1 MKNVLKYKYNMTEFQ
16 ELNILPVNKTTVF
29 SSPIEGNSVL
39 VRTGTI
45 GDGSCFIHSILHAC
59 DKLYKLMD
67 EADRQKHVKN
77 IRKKIS
83 TDIDIEKWEELN
95 DGIVSQV
102 SFQENMHYN
111 PYFPGMQISMA
122 PPLSEGIVTYTDGT
136 KATVDQMSRDVVNF
150 LQWAADPKME
160 QRKDMGIKVLLFL
173 FIFTGLF
180 HIAKKR
186 IWSDVK

>member
-102 SFQENMHYN
+102 SFKKICIIYSLNC
-111 PYFPGMQISMA
+111 
-122 PPLSEGIVTYTDGT
+122 
-136 KATVDQMSRDVVNF
+136 
-150 LQWAADPKME
+150 
-160 QRKDMGIKVLLFL
+160 
-173 FIFTGLF
+173 IF
-180 HIAKKR
+180 
-186 IWSDVK
+186 

>member
-1 MKNVLKYKYNMTEFQ
+1 MARATNNGAFPPDLSLIIRAREDGANYVYSL
-16 ELNILPVNKTTVF
+16 L
-29 SSPIEGNSVL
+29 
-39 VRTGTI
+39 TGFNQI
-45 GDGSCFIHSILHAC
+45 PPKDMQI
-59 DKLYKLMD
+59 
-67 EADRQKHVKN
+67 
-77 IRKKIS
+77 
-83 TDIDIEKWEELN
+83 
-95 DGIVSQV
+95 
-102 SFQENMHYN
+102 QENMHYN